1 MRQFARETPRPAS
14 EKRTAIGAAGAGR
27 PSRRRCSGCPW
38 PEPSCSE
45 GKPLGEQA
53 PGARAAGA
61 ATAVGRAARCPGAG
75 HWSVAPSS
83 HSVHRWPSMGRL
95 SYRSPRALAPHC
107 LVEAD
112 TCEQRARHAHSRRRR
127 RRPMTPA
134 AETNRRAASHRGA
147 QPLEDLASSAAGR
160 IAAARP
166 QLLEGCGTRA
176 QVLARPVCMARC
188 GAEWGQCRRTKG
200 ERAREAT
207 PRVENVS
214 VRRGLPSATR
224 PPPTGSRVQVTGQCG
239 RPRSARH
246 RDRARLCPKTYVPR
260 HGARRRASATAQN
273 GASWASP
280 AVEARACCQPERVAS
295 ITNPSVFPGA
305 RARTCACAALVW
317 GPRTCARAHVAASSL
332 SNSVPARDPRI
343 P

>member
-1 MRQFARETPRPAS
+1 MESR
-14 EKRTAIGAAGAGR
+14 GR
-27 PSRRRCSGCPW
+27 R
-38 PEPSCSE
+38 
-45 GKPLGEQA
+45 
-53 PGARAAGA
+53 
-61 ATAVGRAARCPGAG
+61 RAARCPGAG

-127 RRPMTPA
+127 RRPRTPA

-160 IAAARP
+160 TAAARP
-166 QLLEGCGTRA
+166 LSSSRGVAHARSS
-176 QVLARPVCMARC
+176 VLARPVCMARC

-200 ERAREAT
+200 ERTREAT

-224 PPPTGSRVQVTGQCG
+224 PPPAGSRVQVTGQCG

-246 RDRARLCPKTYVPR
+246 RGRARLCPKTYVSR

-280 AVEARACCQPERVAS
+280 PVEARACCQPERVAS
-295 ITNPSVFPGA
+295 ITNPSVSGRA
-305 RARTCACAALVW
+305 RAHMCVCSARL
-317 GPRTCARAHVAASSL
+317 GPHTCARAHVGGIITQPLSAST
-332 SNSVPARDPRI
+332 
-343 P
+343 